1 MKNKTLVV
9 LKHEFNKIVKTKTFI
24 IMTILGPFLLAA
36 IMIVPMYFSMKSVEG
51 KAESLKIGIYLADSS
66 QEVLAEVIV
75 EESTAL
81 GWELFISKDRESL
94 YTQAIKKEIAGY
106 LTIEEDAIKYF
117 TLKPGDFTVNASL
130 QSIISDYLIDERLS
144 ARGLSYEE
152 VKALTQAYSLPV
164 FKISEDN
171 ETGVESDEG
180 MEFALAIII
189 PMIFSLMIYMSILLY
204 GQMIGRSVVTE
215 KSSKVVDVLLSS
227 VKPNQLMMG
236 KIFGVG
242 LAGML
247 QYSIWIFMALVAL
260 FVTKLVFGFA
270 IPAQIAMSNFVYL
283 GIYFVL
289 GYLLYGSLFAA
300 VGSASEDEQHLG
312 QLSLPLILFLVVP
325 IMLISAIIENPNST
339 LSLVFGFFPLTAPL
353 VMLSRITTGEI
364 PLWQIPLS
372 IGSLALCIWFFI
384 RLSAKIFKTGILMS
398 GKNFKLREIVKWL
411 R

>member
-180 MEFALAIII
+180 ME
-189 PMIFSLMIYMSILLY
+189 
-204 GQMIGRSVVTE
+204 
-215 KSSKVVDVLLSS
+215 
-227 VKPNQLMMG
+227 
-236 KIFGVG
+236 
-242 LAGML
+242 
-247 QYSIWIFMALVAL
+247 
-260 FVTKLVFGFA
+260 
-270 IPAQIAMSNFVYL
+270 
-283 GIYFVL
+283 
-289 GYLLYGSLFAA
+289 
-300 VGSASEDEQHLG
+300 
-312 QLSLPLILFLVVP
+312 
-325 IMLISAIIENPNST
+325 
-339 LSLVFGFFPLTAPL
+339 
-353 VMLSRITTGEI
+353 
-364 PLWQIPLS
+364 
-372 IGSLALCIWFFI
+372 
-384 RLSAKIFKTGILMS
+384 
-398 GKNFKLREIVKWL
+398 
-411 R
+411 